1 MDDLTVLEI
10 VNLLTVGLC
19 SLNIK
24 SQVPNDIGDHN
35 QYIDP
40 LNLKSQEYLDNINSW
55 TKEHKMKINSD
66 KSKAIIFNFT
76 KNYQFDTRLKLNHE
90 VLEIVNETKLLGTV
104 LTSDLKW
111 DKNTENIV
119 KKAYAKMEILRKMS
133 GFGAPIG
140 DLKKIYLTYIR
151 THCEQSSTVWHSG
164 LTELNKSDL
173 ERVQKVAFKIILK
186 NKYINYENALMVL
199 DLESL
204 EQRRN
209 ELALTFAKN
218 V

>member
-1 MDDLTVLEI
+1 M
-10 VNLLTVGLC
+10 
-19 SLNIK
+19 
-24 SQVPNDIGDHN
+24 
-35 QYIDP
+35 
-40 LNLKSQEYLDNINSW
+40 
-55 TKEHKMKINSD
+55 
-66 KSKAIIFNFT
+66 
-76 KNYQFDTRLKLNHE
+76 KLNHE

-111 DKNTENIV
+111 DKNTENTV

-173 ERVQKVAFKIILK
+173 ERVQKVALKIILK
-186 NKYINYENALMVL
+186 DKYINYENALMVL

-209 ELALTFAKN
+209 ELALTFAKKCLSNSRMKHLFKPNKSTHIMKPRNHEIFN
-218 V
+218 VIHANTERLKNSPVVYMQNILNYEARKKNEINSLWNN